1 RPVSFPG
8 RDHRQPPHD
17 VLEGA
22 GKELTALIQ
31 RSWQENPC
39 VRMPTRI
46 RRNGPVTTQPI
57 DRLPAPEDSL
67 AVHLDREIGLM
78 RLGTR
83 QRGLGSWLIWNLDP
97 DGYLR
102 QELPS
107 LATTAGVG
115 VGDLE
120 RALDVLQALEP
131 TGVGARSLREC
142 LTLQLRAQPEP
153 DPVALELVD

>member
-1 RPVSFPG
+1 MMSELDTRSRPDCFSG
-8 RDHRQPPHD
+8 HDHRQPTRD

-22 GKELTALIQ
+22 SKELTALIQ
-31 RSWQENPC
+31 RSLQENPC

-78 RLGTR
+78 RLGER
-83 QRGLGSWLIWNLDP
+83 QRALVSWLVWNLDP

-107 LATTAGVG
+107 LATNAGVD

-120 RALDVLQALEP
+120 QALDV
-131 TGVGARSLREC
+131 
-142 LTLQLRAQPEP
+142 
-153 DPVALELVD
+153 